1 MTSNP
6 DRAPLK
12 WSAQFD
18 VLPPEA
24 TPPLRGDKIILP
36 PSALEQLLSAA
47 TVTVS
52 NQSQPAT
59 AGFDPYNPYSFA
71 AERQAREQ
79 LFERQQ
85 NLPHPLTFRLV
96 NPTNSRI
103 VFAGIREFSAAENTV
118 GLSSFL
124 RQSLGFGGQKG
135 SDHSNGLKSDTAND
149 VSVVEEAGGVVSR
162 LTVHVQEIPK
172 GTFVKLRPLE
182 AGYDPEDWKALLE
195 QYLRDNYTTLTN
207 GEVLAIPAGKDVFRF
222 LVDGLKPNE
231 EAISLVDTDLEVD
244 IEPLSEEQARETL
257 QRLVQKSKK
266 APGTSEGSSAGGRIE
281 VNTIAPGQVR
291 PGEYVDYSLEQWDKA
306 KDLELELTTLDSDE
320 DVDLFV
326 TPFGGKHRSRP
337 REEEFVFGDF
347 SPRATK
353 KVKIRRTNAEL
364 DNAEALWVSV
374 RGYGKS
380 DQDVSHQSPL
390 QYNLYISSIEELPT
404 SDEDHATITDSEPVG
419 PDEERCTN
427 CQQVVPKRTMFLHQ
441 NFCLRNNILCPHC
454 HLVFQKTSSE
464 WQNHWHCPHDTSH
477 GNTLSSH
484 IKHDSLMHTSRS
496 CPSCDYE
503 AANTPDLAHHRT
515 TTCPGKLILCQFC
528 HLQVPQQGS
537 DDPSP
542 DSAEVILS
550 GLTPHEL
557 SDGARTTECH
567 ICNKI
572 TRLRDMTT
580 HLKHHDLQRL
590 SRSKPRICRNVNC
603 GRTLDG
609 VSKSSSGDVKLQAS
623 SSSRRNDL
631 GVCDV
636 CFGPLYVTM
645 YDPDGR
651 ALRRRV
657 ERRYL
662 TQLLT
667 GCGGPSSAW
676 CRNEY
681 CKLGRRNRGISL
693 PDNGQSSISSKDAL
707 GMIKPILDGLKD
719 GNSPLH
725 FCTDEASQKRRVLAE
740 MVSAEGSATADG
752 GKGTVKG
759 KDGSSAVQ
767 RGGGGGYEL
776 EWCVAALEVAGGDL
790 DRARDWL
797 RDFAPTRAE
806 GRR

>member
-1 MTSNP
+1 MSVIP
-6 DRAPLK
+6 DRPPLK
-12 WSAQFD
+12 WSTQFD
-18 VLPPEA
+18 VLPPDA

-36 PSALEQLLSAA
+36 PLALEQLLTAA

-52 NQSQPAT
+52 SISQPAT
-59 AGFDPYNPYSFA
+59 ANFDPYNPHSFA

-79 LFERQQ
+79 RVEQQQ

-96 NPTNSRI
+96 NPTNGRI
-103 VFAGIREFSAAENTV
+103 VFAGIREFSAAENAV
-118 GLSSFL
+118 GISPFL
-124 RQSLGFGGQKG
+124 RQSLGFGGDKSIKDGKQQQ
-135 SDHSNGLKSDTAND
+135 SSTELNGLGTQ
-149 VSVVEEAGGVVSR
+149 ETIRTLPR
-162 LTVHVQEIPK
+162 LTVHVHEIPK
-172 GTFVKLRPLE
+172 GTYVKFRPLE

-207 GEVLAIPAGKDVFRF
+207 GEILAIPAGKDTFRF

-231 EAISLVDTDLEVD
+231 EAISLVDTDIEVD
-244 IEPLSEEQARETL
+244 IEPLNEEQARETL
-257 QRLVQKSKK
+257 QKLVQKSKK
-266 APGTSEGSSAGGRIE
+266 APGTSEGSSAGGNIDLDTNE
-281 VNTIAPGQVR
+281 AGQVR
-291 PGEYVDYSLEQWDKA
+291 PGEYVDYNFGQWDKS
-306 KDLELELTTLDSDE
+306 KDIELELTSLDDNE

-326 TPFGGKHRSRP
+326 TPFGAKHRSKP
-337 REEEFVFGDF
+337 REDEFLFGDF
-347 SPRATK
+347 STK
-353 KVKIRRTNAEL
+353 RTKRVKIRHTNAEL
-364 DNAEALWVSV
+364 DNAEALWLSV
-374 RGYGKS
+374 RGYGES
-380 DQDVSHQSPL
+380 GLDSHAQAPL
-390 QYNLYISSIEELPT
+390 QYSLRIASIDELPM
-404 SDEDHATITDSEPVG
+404 SNQADSTLIDDEPVE

-427 CQQVVPKRTMFLHQ
+427 CRQAVPKRTMFLHQ

-454 HLVFQKTSSE
+454 HLVYQKSSSE
-464 WQNHWHCPHDTSH
+464 WQDHWHCPHDSSH
-477 GNTLSSH
+477 GNTPLSHS
-484 IKHDSLMHTSRS
+484 KHDFLMHTSRS

-567 ICNKI
+567 ICSKI
-572 TRLRDMTT
+572 VRLRDMST
-580 HLKHHDLQRL
+580 HLKHHDLQRI

-609 VSKSSSGDVKLQAS
+609 VSKSGVVRVQGA
-623 SSSRRNDL
+623 RNDI

-645 YDPDGR
+645 YDPEGK

-657 ERRYL
+657 ERKYL

-667 GCGGPSSAW
+667 GCGQRW
-676 CRNEY
+676 CGNEY
-681 CKLGRRNRGISL
+681 CKIGRKSLGMAQES
-693 PDNGQSSISSKDAL
+693 QTISSKEAL
-707 GMIKPILDGLKD
+707 GMIKPILEGLKD
-719 GNSPLH
+719 GNVPVH

-740 MVSAEGSATADG
+740 MVAAEGDAG
-752 GKGTVKG
+752 GKGKG
-759 KDGSSAVQ
+759 KEKEDLVAGS
-767 RGGGGGYEL
+767 GYEL

-790 DRARDWL
+790 DRARAWL
-797 RDFAPTRAE
+797 RDVAPTRAE
-806 GRR
+806 TAK

>member
-1 MTSNP
+1 MSSNP
-6 DRAPLK
+6 DRPPLK
-12 WSAQFD
+12 WSTQYD
-18 VLPPEA
+18 VLPPDA

-52 NQSQPAT
+52 SAIQPAT
-59 AGFDPYNPYSFA
+59 ANFDPYNPYSFT

-79 LFERQQ
+79 LVEQQQ

-96 NPTNSRI
+96 NPANGRI
-103 VFAGIREFSAAENTV
+103 VFAGIREFSAADNVV
-118 GLSSFL
+118 GLSPFL
-124 RQSLGFGGQKG
+124 RQSLGFGGQKSPDEVDRLEHDKDISQSG
-135 SDHSNGLKSDTAND
+135 
-149 VSVVEEAGGVVSR
+149 VEEVGRVSPR

-172 GTFVKLRPLE
+172 GTYVKLRPLE

-207 GEVLAIPAGKDVFRF
+207 GEVLAIPAGKEVFRF
-222 LVDGLKPNE
+222 LVDGLKPSE

-244 IEPLSEEQARETL
+244 IEPLNEEQARETL
-257 QRLVQKSKK
+257 QRLVKKSKR
-266 APGTSEGSSAGGRIE
+266 APGTSEGSSAGGLITI
-281 VNTIAPGQVR
+281 NTNTTGQVR
-291 PGEYVDYSLEQWDKA
+291 PREYVDYSLEQWDKT
-306 KDLELELTTLDSDE
+306 KNLEFELAALDTE
-320 DVDLFV
+320 KNIDLFV
-326 TPFGGKHRSRP
+326 SPFSVKHRSKP

-347 SPRATK
+347 STRATK
-353 KVKIRRTNAEL
+353 RVKVRHTNSDL
-364 DNAEALWVSV
+364 DNSEVIWISV
-374 RGYGKS
+374 RGYGES
-380 DQDVSHQSPL
+380 DQDAHGQAPL
-390 QYNLYISSIEELPT
+390 QYSIRVSSIDELPISNGDDT
-404 SDEDHATITDSEPVG
+404 TMTDDEPVG

-427 CQQVVPKRTMFLHQ
+427 CHQAVPKRTMFLHQ

-454 HLVFQKTSSE
+454 HVVFQKSSSE
-464 WQNHWHCPHDTSH
+464 WHDHWHCPHDSSY
-477 GNTLSSH
+477 GNSLSSH
-484 IKHDSLMHTSRS
+484 AKHDSLMHTSRS
-496 CPSCDYE
+496 CPSCGYD
-503 AANTPDLAHHRT
+503 ATSTPDLAHHRT

-528 HLQVPQQGS
+528 HLQVPQQGP

-567 ICNKI
+567 ICGKI

-590 SRSKPRICRNVNC
+590 SRTKPRICRNVTC

-609 VSKSSSGDVKLQAS
+609 VSKGGDVKVQAS
-623 SSSRRNDL
+623 RNDL

-645 YDPDGR
+645 YDPDGK

-657 ERRYL
+657 ERKYL

-667 GCGGPSSAW
+667 GCGQSW

-681 CKLGRRNRGISL
+681 CKNGRKKLGL
-693 PDNGQSSISSKDAL
+693 LQEGQTISSKEAL
-707 GMIKPILDGLKD
+707 GMIRPTLDGLKD
-719 GNSPLH
+719 EGKVAVH
-725 FCTDEASQKRRVLAE
+725 FCTDEASQKRRLLADL
-740 MVSAEGSATADG
+740 VAAEGNAG
-752 GKGTVKG
+752 GKGKG
-759 KDGSSAVQ
+759 KERDGLVEGS
-767 RGGGGGYEL
+767 GYEL
-776 EWCVAALEVAGGDL
+776 EWCVAALDAAGGDL
-790 DRARDWL
+790 DKARGWL

-806 GRR
+806 AAN

>member
-1 MTSNP
+1 MSSTP
-6 DRAPLK
+6 DRPPLK
-12 WSAQFD
+12 WSSQFD
-18 VLPPEA
+18 VLPPGA

-36 PSALEQLLSAA
+36 PSALEHLLSAA

-52 NQSQPAT
+52 SISQPAT
-59 AGFDPYNPYSFA
+59 ANFDPYNPYSFA

-85 NLPHPLTFRLV
+85 NLPNPLTFRLV
-96 NPTNSRI
+96 NPANGRI

-118 GLSSFL
+118 GLSPFL
-124 RQSLGFGGQKG
+124 RQSLGFGGEKVP
-135 SDHSNGLKSDTAND
+135 DEVNGLQHATGVNGLVVQEANET
-149 VSVVEEAGGVVSR
+149 VPR

-172 GTFVKLRPLE
+172 GTYVKLRPLE

-207 GEVLAIPAGKDVFRF
+207 GEVLAIPAGKEVFRF

-244 IEPLSEEQARETL
+244 IEPLNEEQARETL
-257 QRLVQKSKK
+257 QRLVQKSKR
-266 APGTSEGSSAGGRIE
+266 APGTSEGSSAGGKISVDTSE
-281 VNTIAPGQVR
+281 TGQVC
-291 PGEYVDYSLEQWDKA
+291 PGEYVDYSLGQWDKH
-306 KDLELELTTLDSDE
+306 KDLELELTALDNDK

-326 TPFGGKHRSRP
+326 TPFGAKHRSKP
-337 REEEFVFGDF
+337 REDEFVFGDF
-347 SPRATK
+347 SARATK
-353 KVKIRRTNAEL
+353 RVKIRHTNAEL

-374 RGYGKS
+374 RGYGES
-380 DQDVSHQSPL
+380 DPDAQGQAPL
-390 QYNLYISSIEELPT
+390 QYNLRVSTIDELSICNQ
-404 SDEDHATITDSEPVG
+404 DDDSMIDDQPFG
-419 PDEERCTN
+419 LDEERCAN
-427 CQQVVPKRTMFLHQ
+427 CHQAVPKRTMFLHQ

-454 HLVFQKTSSE
+454 HLVYQKASSE
-464 WQNHWHCPHDTSH
+464 WQNHWHCPHDSSH
-477 GNTLSSH
+477 GNTVSSH
-484 IKHDSLMHTSRS
+484 TKHDSLMHTSRS

-503 AANTPDLAHHRT
+503 AANTTDLAHHRT

-537 DDPSP
+537 DDPSS

-567 ICNKI
+567 ICSKI
-572 TRLRDMTT
+572 VRLRDMST

-609 VSKSSSGDVKLQAS
+609 VSKGGEVRVQGP
-623 SSSRRNDL
+623 RNDL

-645 YDPDGR
+645 YDPDGK

-657 ERRYL
+657 ERKYL

-667 GCGGPSSAW
+667 GCGQSW
-676 CRNEY
+676 CRNEC
-681 CKLGRRNRGISL
+681 CKTGRKNLGMTAE
-693 PDNGQSSISSKDAL
+693 GQTISSKEAL
-707 GMIKPILDGLKD
+707 AMIKPTLEGLKE
-719 GNSPLH
+719 GKVPVH
-725 FCTDEASQKRRVLAE
+725 FCTDEASQKRKVLAE
-740 MVSAEGSATADG
+740 IIAAREDRN
-752 GKGTVKG
+752 GKGKA
-759 KDGSSAVQ
+759 KERENMAEHS
-767 RGGGGGYEL
+767 GYEP
-776 EWCVAALEVAGGDL
+776 EWCVAALEAAGGDL
-790 DRARDWL
+790 DKAMGWL

-806 GRR
+806 APKSR

>member
-1 MTSNP
+1 MSTVP
-6 DRAPLK
+6 DRPPLK
-12 WSAQFD
+12 WSTQFD

-52 NQSQPAT
+52 SITQPAT
-59 AGFDPYNPYSFA
+59 ANFDPYNPYSFA

-79 LFERQQ
+79 LIEQQ
-85 NLPHPLTFRLV
+85 QILPHPLTFRLV
-96 NPTNSRI
+96 NPKNGRI
-103 VFAGIREFSAAENTV
+103 VFAGIREFSAADNAV
-118 GLSSFL
+118 GLSPFL
-124 RQSLGFGGQKG
+124 RLSLGFGGDKSREDGKELQYSTEVNG
-135 SDHSNGLKSDTAND
+135 SETQEMSEKLP
-149 VSVVEEAGGVVSR
+149 R

-172 GTFVKLRPLE
+172 GTYVKLRPLE

-207 GEVLAIPAGKDVFRF
+207 GEVLAIPAGKEVFRF
-222 LVDGLKPNE
+222 LVDGLKPNK
-231 EAISLVDTDLEVD
+231 EAISLVDTDIEVD
-244 IEPLSEEQARETL
+244 IEPLNEEQAKETL

-266 APGTSEGSSAGGRIE
+266 APGTSEGSSAGGKINLDTNE
-281 VNTIAPGQVR
+281 AGEVR
-291 PGEYVDYSLEQWDKA
+291 PGEYVDYSLGQLHKFQDL
-306 KDLELELTTLDSDE
+306 DLELTALDDDK

-326 TPFGGKHRSRP
+326 TPFGAKHRSKP
-337 REEEFVFGDF
+337 RENEFVFGDF
-347 SPRATK
+347 STRATK
-353 KVKIRRTNAEL
+353 RLKIRHTNAEL
-364 DNAEALWVSV
+364 DNAEALLVSV
-374 RGYGKS
+374 RGYGQP
-380 DQDVSHQSPL
+380 DQGSLGQPPL
-390 QYNLYISSIEELPT
+390 QYNLRVSYIDELSIPNQADST
-404 SDEDHATITDSEPVG
+404 MTDDEPIG

-427 CQQVVPKRTMFLHQ
+427 CHQAVPKRTMFLHQ

-454 HLVFQKTSSE
+454 HLVYQKSSLE
-464 WQNHWHCPHDTSH
+464 WQNHWHCPHDSSH
-477 GNTLSSH
+477 GNTISSH
-484 IKHDSLMHTSRS
+484 TKHDSLMHTSQS

-503 AANTPDLAHHRT
+503 AANIPDLAHHRT

-528 HLQVPQQGS
+528 HLQVQQQGPE
-537 DDPSP
+537 DPSP

-567 ICNKI
+567 ICSKI
-572 TRLRDMTT
+572 VRLRDMST

-609 VSKSSSGDVKLQAS
+609 VSKGGEVRVQGS
-623 SSSRRNDL
+623 RNDL

-645 YDPDGR
+645 YDPDGK

-657 ERRYL
+657 ERKYL

-667 GCGGPSSAW
+667 GCGQTW

-681 CKLGRRNRGISL
+681 CKTGRKNSGMTQ
-693 PDNGQSSISSKDAL
+693 DGQAISSREAL
-707 GMIKPILDGLKD
+707 GMIKPTLEGLKD
-719 GNSPLH
+719 GKVPVH

-740 MVSAEGSATADG
+740 LLAVEGNAG
-752 GKGTVKG
+752 GKGKG
-759 KDGSSAVQ
+759 KQRDGFAE
-767 RGGGGGYEL
+767 GNAYEL
-776 EWCVAALEVAGGDL
+776 EWCVAALETAGGDL
-790 DRARDWL
+790 DKGRGWL
-797 RDFAPTRAE
+797 QDFAPTRAE
-806 GRR
+806 AAK

>member
-1 MTSNP
+1 MSVTP
-6 DRAPLK
+6 DRPPLK
-12 WSAQFD
+12 WSTQFD
-18 VLPPEA
+18 VLPPEV

-36 PSALEQLLSAA
+36 PLALEQLLTAA

-52 NQSQPAT
+52 NISQPAT
-59 AGFDPYNPYSFA
+59 ANFDPYNPHSFA

-79 LFERQQ
+79 RVEQQQ

-96 NPTNSRI
+96 NPINGRI
-103 VFAGIREFSAAENTV
+103 VFAGIREFSAAENAV
-118 GLSSFL
+118 GISPFL
-124 RQSLGFGGQKG
+124 RQSLGFGGDKSIEDGKQQR
-135 SDHSNGLKSDTAND
+135 SSTTLNGLGTQ
-149 VSVVEEAGGVVSR
+149 ETIGTLPR
-162 LTVHVQEIPK
+162 LTVHVHEIPK
-172 GTFVKLRPLE
+172 GTYVKLRPLE

-207 GEVLAIPAGKDVFRF
+207 GEILAIPAGKDTFRF

-231 EAISLVDTDLEVD
+231 EAISLVDTDIEVD
-244 IEPLSEEQARETL
+244 IEPLNEEQARETL
-257 QRLVQKSKK
+257 QKLVQKSKK
-266 APGTSEGSSAGGRIE
+266 APGTSEGSSAGGNIVLDTDE
-281 VNTIAPGQVR
+281 AGQVR
-291 PGEYVDYSLEQWDKA
+291 LGEYVDYNLGQWDKS
-306 KDLELELTTLDSDE
+306 KDIDLELTSLDDNE
-320 DVDLFV
+320 NVDLFV
-326 TPFGGKHRSRP
+326 TPFGAKHRSKP
-337 REEEFVFGDF
+337 REDDFVFGDF
-347 SPRATK
+347 STK
-353 KVKIRRTNAEL
+353 TAKRVKIRHTNAEL

-374 RGYGKS
+374 RGYGEPGLDS
-380 DQDVSHQSPL
+380 QAQAPL
-390 QYNLYISSIEELPT
+390 QYSLRISSIDELPMSNQADST
-404 SDEDHATITDSEPVG
+404 LVDDEPLE

-427 CQQVVPKRTMFLHQ
+427 CRQAVPKRTMFLHQ

-454 HLVFQKTSSE
+454 HLVYQKSSSE
-464 WQNHWHCPHDTSH
+464 WQSHWHCPHDSSH
-477 GNTLSSH
+477 GNTPSSRA
-484 IKHDSLMHTSRS
+484 KHDSLMHTSRP

-503 AANTPDLAHHRT
+503 AANTPDLAHHKT

-567 ICNKI
+567 ICSKI
-572 TRLRDMTT
+572 VRLRDMST

-609 VSKSSSGDVKLQAS
+609 VSKSGEVRVQGA
-623 SSSRRNDL
+623 RNDI

-645 YDPDGR
+645 YDPEGK

-657 ERRYL
+657 ERKYL

-667 GCGGPSSAW
+667 GCGQHW

-681 CKLGRRNRGISL
+681 CKIGRKSLGMMQ
-693 PDNGQSSISSKDAL
+693 DGQTISSKEAL
-707 GMIKPILDGLKD
+707 GMIKPTLEGLKD
-719 GNSPLH
+719 GNVPVH

-740 MVSAEGSATADG
+740 MVAAQGDAG
-752 GKGTVKG
+752 GKGKG
-759 KDGSSAVQ
+759 KEMEGSM
-767 RGGGGGYEL
+767 GGSGYEL

-790 DRARDWL
+790 DRARAWL
-797 RDFAPTRAE
+797 RDVAPTRAE
-806 GRR
+806 TAK